1 MLPKAGG
8 GIIKRGTLPQIR
20 LTQCL
25 NPADL
30 GRIKKEA
37 RFGFAEDGRFRER
50 NFSVAKANI
59 KSDSGRSRWI
69 VLIITAVSTFMSTL
83 DSSIVNVAL
92 PKMAEDL
99 HVGTGAIAWVVSAY
113 LIVITV
119 CILLFGRL
127 GDIRGQG
134 RVFRFGLVVFT
145 AGSFLCGV
153 THSLPLL
160 LAARCVQAVG
170 SGASMANS
178 QGIITRTFP
187 QEERGRALGI
197 NGSFVA
203 LGLLAGPAIGGLIIT
218 VASWEYL
225 FWINV
230 PIGIAA
236 FLANLRYSGG
246 EDTRRDESLDLKGF
260 LLFTFAMAPLFVA
273 LEYGQAV
280 GYGSPLILVCFAV
293 SAASGVAFYF
303 AERRCAQPMLDL
315 DIFRNKWF
323 SISIFC
329 AFTSFVALSCSNIVL
344 PFYLQNALAMSPGEA
359 SIYMTIYPLI
369 LVIAAPLSG
378 YASDRIGPEAL
389 TLVGLVLTGLGLFLM
404 SWLHDSP
411 AKWMLALFIGVM
423 SVGNGL
429 FQSPN
434 NSLVMSMVPQEKLG
448 VGGSV
453 NALVRNLGMVVGI
466 ALSTSILYG
475 GMSAKLGRR
484 VTGYVPGRNDA
495 FYFGMRLAYLTAA
508 LICLAGAVVTGVR
521 LVRFRRNRRENG

>member
-1 MLPKAGG
+1 MVNPAELRKDKKGNPHFFREKG
-8 GIIKRGTLPQIR
+8 GTLR
-20 LTQCL
+20 EG
-25 NPADL
+25 N
-30 GRIKKEA
+30 
-37 RFGFAEDGRFRER
+37 RF
-50 NFSVAKANI
+50 VANK
-59 KSDSGRSRWI
+59 KSDSACSRWI

-92 PKMAEDL
+92 PKMAQDL
-99 HVGTGAIAWVVSAY
+99 RVGTGAIAWVVSSY

-119 CILLFGRL
+119 CVLLFGRL

-145 AGSFLCGV
+145 AGSFLCGI
-153 THSLPLL
+153 THTLPLL
-160 LAARCVQAVG
+160 LAARCLQAVG
-170 SGASMANS
+170 AGASMANS

-197 NGSFVA
+197 NGAFVA
-203 LGLLAGPAIGGLIIT
+203 LGLLAGPALGGFIVT
-218 VASWEYL
+218 FAGWEYL

-236 FLANLRYSGG
+236 FLVNLKFSGA
-246 EDTRRDESLDLKGF
+246 EDTRLEEKLDFKGF
-260 LLFTFAMAPLFVA
+260 LFFTLFIAPLFVA
-273 LEYGQAV
+273 LEYGQTV

-293 SAASGVAFYF
+293 AAASGAAFYF
-303 AERRCAQPMLDL
+303 TERRCAQPLLDL
-315 DIFRNKWF
+315 EIFRNLWF

-329 AFTSFVALSCSNIVL
+329 AFTSFVALSCSNIIL
-344 PFYLQNALAMSPGEA
+344 PFYLQNALAMSPGKA

-369 LVIAAPLSG
+369 LALVAPLSG
-378 YASDRIGPEAL
+378 YASDRVGPEAL
-389 TLVGLVLTGLGLFLM
+389 TVAGLGLTSLGLFLM
-404 SWLHDSP
+404 SFLRENP
-411 AKWMLALFIGVM
+411 AQWMLVLFIGVM
-423 SVGNGL
+423 SLGNGL

-434 NSLVMSMVPQEKLG
+434 NSLVMSMVPQDKLG

-495 FYFGMRLAYLTAA
+495 FFFGMRLAYLTAA
-508 LICLAGAVVTGVR
+508 VICLVGAVITGVR
-521 LVRFRRNRRENG
+521 LIRFRRKRPENG